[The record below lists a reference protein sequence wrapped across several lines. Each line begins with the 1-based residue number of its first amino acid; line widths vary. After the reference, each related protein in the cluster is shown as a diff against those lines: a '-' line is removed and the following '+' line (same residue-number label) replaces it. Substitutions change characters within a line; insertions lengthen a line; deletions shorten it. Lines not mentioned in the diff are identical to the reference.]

1 MDFDKAFVI
10 SDIHGEYTKLI
21 ELLHHWDRETMK
33 LVILGD
39 LIDRGENSLKVV
51 QEIMKLKEQYGKQV
65 VVLKGNHEDMLI
77 NYLREPTYDYG
88 ELFFINGGNTTAWE
102 FADDPFLMFKSFAER
117 AKLIKQRIY
126 EVQFLRSLQHYYEF
140 GNVLFVHAGI
150 DPFIS
155 NWKDTQSHKFL
166 WFRGV
171 WKHRNHTGK
180 VIVFGHT
187 PTQHLHE
194 DKSNDIW
201 ISKDKS
207 YINIDGGAVFGG
219 QLNGIV
225 IDKQGEILEIH
236 KVK

>member
-1 MDFDKAFVI
+1 LKYEEAFVV

-21 ELLHHWDRETMK
+21 ELLKHWNKESMK
-33 LVILGD
+33 LIILGD
-39 LIDRGENSLKVV
+39 LIDRGKSSLQVV
-51 QEIMKLKEQYGKQV
+51 QYVMDLKRQYKNQV
-65 VVLKGNHEDMLI
+65 IVLKGNHEDMLI
-77 NYLREPTYDYG
+77 NFLREPTYEYG
-88 ELFFINGGNTTAWE
+88 EVFFRNGGNTTAWE
-102 FADDPFLMFKSFAER
+102 FAEDEFIMFKSYQER
-117 AKLIKQRIY
+117 AKLIEQREK
-126 EVQFLRSLQHYYEF
+126 EVQFLRNLQHYYEF

-155 NWKDTQSHKFL
+155 NWKDTEGYKFL

-171 WKHRNHTGK
+171 WNHKNETGK

-187 PTQHLHE
+187 PTQHLH
-194 DKSNDIW
+194 KSKINDIW
-201 ISKDKS
+201 VSQDRT

-225 IDKQGEILEIH
+225 INKNGEILEVH